1 MSESISA
8 SHLETENELATALPF
23 AQSHQL
29 NQVFGDDGAFA
40 RHLPHYRA
48 RIEQL
53 EMAQAVTRALN
64 DVGCALLEAGTGTG
78 KTFAYLAPALMWGGK
93 VIVSTG
99 TKTLQD
105 QLFERDLPTVRQV
118 LQAPVSIALLKGR
131 NNYVC
136 HYHLDRVLLNGRL
149 SSRDDIKHL
158 NRLKKD
164 LNIVKRGDKSEW
176 PDIPEDATVWSQV
189 TSTRETCLGSECPNN
204 KECFVMQARRDA
216 QAADVVVVN
225 HHLFFAD
232 VMLREEGVAELL
244 PAANTVIFDEAHQV
258 PDIASVFFGQQVTT
272 SQVIDLARDLL
283 AEGITHARDAL
294 NWADIKDTLERAAK
308 DFRIACGADNGRW
321 SAAQLPADAPLW
333 AALDKLQEILNESL
347 VQIEPVTVRAD
358 TIGQCA
364 ERLHNLIASFEQW
377 QSQAGNSDMVRW
389 VEALTY
395 SVRLN
400 ATPLSVAEGFTRQRE
415 SDHMR
420 TWIFASATLSVKKD
434 FTLFKEQLGLHD
446 AITASWDSPF
456 DYAQQGLLYVPEGLP
471 EPSSRAFGNVVLE
484 KIWPVLKASN
494 GRAFL
499 LCTTLAAVKRYAAW
513 LDEQIRAHDLPWTL
527 LVQGQ
532 ASRTEILNQYRAAT
546 NPVLVGSQSFWEGV
560 DVRGEALSVVIID
573 KLPFAPPDDPVLA
586 ARLKVY
592 EERGENGFV
601 AYQVPQA
608 VISLKQ
614 GAGRLIRSET
624 DKGVLMICDSRLITK
639 PYGKRIWQSLPKF
652 ARTRHE
658 RVVTDF
664 FEST

>member
-1 MSESISA
+1 MITPETPEAVESK
-8 SHLETENELATALPF
+8 LPF

-29 NQVFGDDGAFA
+29 TQIFGDDGAFA
-40 RHLPHYRA
+40 RKLPHYRA
-48 RIEQL
+48 RNEQI
-53 EMAQAVTRALN
+53 EMAEAVTNALN
-64 DVGCALLEAGTGTG
+64 DVGCAILEAGTGTG
-78 KTFAYLAPALMWGGK
+78 KTFAYLAPALLWGGK

-105 QLFERDLPTVRQV
+105 QLFERDLPTVRDV

-131 NNYVC
+131 ANYVC
-136 HYHLDRVLLNGRL
+136 HYHLERNLLNGRL
-149 SSRDDIKHL
+149 GSRDDVKYL
-158 NRLKKD
+158 NRITKD

-176 PDIPEDATVWSQV
+176 PEIPDDASVWQQV
-189 TSTRETCLGSECPNN
+189 TSTRENCLGSECPNN

-258 PDIASVFFGQQVTT
+258 PDIASIFFGQQVTT
-272 SQVIDLARDLL
+272 AQVIDLARDLL

-294 NWADIKDTLERAAK
+294 NWSELKDTLERAAK
-308 DFRIACGADNGRW
+308 DFRIACGPDNGRW
-321 SAAQLPADAPLW
+321 STAQLPTDAPLW
-333 AALDKLQEILNESL
+333 AALDTLQNTLNDSL
-347 VQIEPVTVRAD
+347 KQIEPTTVRSD
-358 TIGQCA
+358 TLAQAA
-364 ERLHNLIASFEQW
+364 ERLHGLILSFEQW
-377 QSQAGNSDMVRW
+377 QNQGNNPDMVRW

-434 FTLFKEQLGLHD
+434 FTLFKDQLGLHD
-446 AITASWDSPF
+446 ATTASWDSPF
-456 DYAQQGLLYVPEGLP
+456 DYSTQGLLYVPEGLP
-471 EPSSRAFGNVVLE
+471 EPSNRAFGNAMLDKV
-484 KIWPVLKASN
+484 WPVLQASD

-513 LDEQIRAHDLPWTL
+513 LDEKIKENNLPWTL

-532 ASRTEILNQYRAAT
+532 ASRTEILNQYRAAK

-586 ARLKVY
+586 ARLNAY

-639 PYGKRIWQSLPKF
+639 QYGRRIWQSLPAF

-658 RVVTDF
+658 NVVQAF
-664 FEST
+664 FETKT

>member
-1 MSESISA
+1 MTS
-8 SHLETENELATALPF
+8 LPF
-23 AQSHQL
+23 AQTHQL
-29 NQVFGDDGAFA
+29 KQLFDEDGAFA
-40 RHLPHYRA
+40 RQLPHYRS
-48 RIEQL
+48 RMEQI
-53 EMAQAVTRALN
+53 EMAQAVTQAIN
-64 DVGCALLEAGTGTG
+64 DVGCAILEAGTGTG
-78 KTFAYLAPALMWGGK
+78 KTFAYLAPALLWGGK

-105 QLFERDLPTVRQV
+105 QLFERDLPTVRDILQV
-118 LQAPVSIALLKGR
+118 PVSIALLKGR
-131 NNYVC
+131 SNYVC
-136 HYHLDRVLLNGRL
+136 HYHLERNLLNGRL
-149 SSRDDIKHL
+149 SSREDVKHL
-158 NRLKKD
+158 NRIRKEINL
-164 LNIVKRGDKSEW
+164 VKRGDKAEW
-176 PDIPEDATVWSQV
+176 PEIPDDASIWPHV
-189 TSTRETCLGSECPNN
+189 TSTRENCLGSECPNH

-216 QAADVVVVN
+216 QSADVVVVN

-258 PDIASVFFGQQVTT
+258 PDIASVFFGQQVSTA
-272 SQVIDLARDLL
+272 QIIDLARDLL
-283 AEGITHARDAL
+283 AEGVTHARDAL
-294 NWADIKDTLERAAK
+294 NWPALKDTLEYAAK
-308 DFRIACGADNGRW
+308 DFRIACGPDNGRW

-333 AALDKLQEILNESL
+333 PALAQLQGVLTTAL
-347 VQIEPVTVRAD
+347 AQIEPAAVRAESLA
-358 TIGQCA
+358 QAC
-364 ERLHNLIASFEQW
+364 ERLQQLIAAFDAW
-377 QSQAGNSDMVRW
+377 QAQANNFAMVRW

-420 TWIFASATLSVKKD
+420 TWIFASATLSVKQD
-434 FTLFKEQLGLHD
+434 FTLFQDQLGLHD
-446 AITASWDSPF
+446 ATTHSWDSPF
-456 DYAQQGLLYVPEGLP
+456 DYAEQGLLYVPEGLP
-471 EPSSRAFGNVVLE
+471 EPSSRSFGNAMLDKV
-484 KIWPVLKASN
+484 WPVLRASN

-513 LDEQIRAHDLPWTL
+513 LDEQIKAHDLPWTL

-532 ASRTEILNQYRAAT
+532 SSRTEILNQYRAAS

-586 ARLKVY
+586 ARLNAY
-592 EERGENGFV
+592 DERGENGFV

-608 VISLKQ
+608 VINLKQ

-624 DKGVLMICDSRLITK
+624 DQGVLMICDTRLISK

-658 RVVTDF
+658 HVVLDF
-664 FEST
+664 FNTDAKKPLE

>member
-1 MSESISA
+1 MTTPTPSD
-8 SHLETENELATALPF
+8 ALPF
-23 AQSHQL
+23 AQTHQL
-29 NQVFGDDGAFA
+29 AQLFDAGGAFA
-40 RHLPHYRA
+40 RTLPHYHSRG
-48 RIEQL
+48 EQV
-53 EMAQAVTRALN
+53 EMAHAVTKAIN
-64 DVGCALLEAGTGTG
+64 DMGCAILEAGTGTG
-78 KTFAYLAPALMWGGK
+78 KTYAYLAPALLWGGK

-105 QLFERDLPTVRQV
+105 QLFERDLPMVRDV
-118 LQAPVSIALLKGR
+118 LKAPVSIALLKGR
-131 NNYVC
+131 SNYVC
-136 HYHLDRVLLNGRL
+136 HYHLERTLMNGRL
-149 SSRDDIKHL
+149 SSRDDVKNLNSIK
-158 NRLKKD
+158 K
-164 LNIVKRGDKSEW
+164 NINLVKRGDRSEW
-176 PDIPEDATVWSQV
+176 PEITDDATVWAQV
-189 TSTRETCLGSECPNN
+189 TSTRETCLGSECPNH

-232 VMLREEGVAELL
+232 VMLREEGIAELL

-272 SQVIDLARDLL
+272 AQVIDLARDFL

-294 NWADIKDTLERAAK
+294 SWPEIKDALERAAK
-308 DFRIACGADNGRW
+308 DFRIACGPDNARW
-321 SAAQLPADAPLW
+321 SAAQLPADSPLW
-333 AALDKLQEILNESL
+333 PALDTLQATLSAVAL
-347 VQIEPVTVRAD
+347 KIEPSTARAD
-358 TIGQCA
+358 TLAQA
-364 ERLHNLIASFEQW
+364 YERLLNLIASFEQW
-377 QSQAGNSDMVRW
+377 QRQADDAGMVRW

-415 SDHMR
+415 SDHSR

-434 FTLFKEQLGLHD
+434 FTLFKDQLGLHD
-446 AITASWDSPF
+446 AVSHSWDSPF
-456 DYAQQGLLYVPEGLP
+456 DYENQGLLYVPEGLP
-471 EPSSRAFGNVVLE
+471 EPSNRAFGNALLE
-484 KIWPVLKASN
+484 KIWPVLVASN

-513 LDEQIRAHDLPWTL
+513 LDEQIKAHDLPWTL

-586 ARLKVY
+586 ARLNAY

-601 AYQVPQA
+601 VYQVPQA

-614 GAGRLIRSET
+614 GAGRLIRAET
-624 DKGVLMICDSRLITK
+624 DRGVLMICDSRLITK

-658 RVVTDF
+658 AVVCAF
-664 FEST
+664 FKPAHATQTNKDD

>member
-1 MSESISA
+1 MTTESPQ
-8 SHLETENELATALPF
+8 ALPF

-29 NQVFGDDGAFA
+29 EQIFGAEGAFA
-40 RHLPHYRA
+40 RKLPHYRA
-48 RIEQL
+48 RDEQT
-53 EMAQAVTRALN
+53 EMASAVTQALN
-64 DVGCALLEAGTGTG
+64 DVGCAVLEAGTGTG

-105 QLFERDLPTVRQV
+105 QLFERDLPTVRDV

-131 NNYVC
+131 SNYVC
-136 HYHLDRVLLNGRL
+136 HYHLERTLLNGRL
-149 SSRDDIKHL
+149 GSRDDIKYL
-158 NRLKKD
+158 NRISKD
-164 LNIVKRGDKSEW
+164 LHIVKRGDRSEW
-176 PDIPEDATVWSQV
+176 PEIPDDATVWQQV
-189 TSTRETCLGSECPNN
+189 TSTRENCLGSECPSY
-204 KECFVMQARRDA
+204 KDCFVMQARKDA

-294 NWADIKDTLERAAK
+294 DWPDIKDTLERAAK
-308 DFRIACGADNGRW
+308 DFRIACGPDNGRW
-321 SAAQLPADAPLW
+321 STQQLPTDAPLW
-333 AALDKLQEILNESL
+333 AALDTLQETLGEVSRA
-347 VQIEPVTVRAD
+347 IEPATVRAE
-358 TIGQCA
+358 TLAQVA
-364 ERLHNLIASFEQW
+364 ERLHGLMESFEQW
-377 QSQAGNSDMVRW
+377 RNHSIMSQGEMICW

-446 AITASWDSPF
+446 AVTKSWDSPF
-456 DYAQQGLLYVPEGLP
+456 DYSTQGLLYVPEGLP
-471 EPSSRAFGNVVLE
+471 EPSNRAFGNALLAKV
-484 KIWPVLKASN
+484 WPVLQASN

-513 LDEQIRAHDLPWTL
+513 LDEQIKAHNLPWTL

-532 ASRTEILNQYRAAT
+532 ASRTEILNQYRAAS

-586 ARLKVY
+586 ARLRVY

-639 PYGKRIWQSLPKF
+639 PYGKRIWQSLPSF

-658 RVVTDF
+658 SVVTEF
-664 FEST
+664 FAGGWG

>member
-1 MSESISA
+1 MSDTENTSPNSA
-8 SHLETENELATALPF
+8 SSLPF
-23 AQSHQL
+23 EQQNHLSRIFGEGGSFAQ
-29 NQVFGDDGAFA
+29 
-40 RHLPHYRA
+40 RLPHYHSRQ
-48 RIEQL
+48 EQIQ
-53 EMAQAVTRALN
+53 MAEAVTHALN
-64 DVGCALLEAGTGTG
+64 KVGCAVLEAGTGTG

-105 QLFERDLPTVRQV
+105 QLFERDLPTVRDV
-118 LQAPVSIALLKGR
+118 LAAPVSITLLKGR
-131 NNYVC
+131 SNYVC
-136 HYHLDRVLLNGRL
+136 HYHLERTLMNGRL
-149 SSRDDIKHL
+149 FGREDVKHL
-158 NRLKKD
+158 NSIKK
-164 LNIVKRGDKSEW
+164 NINLVKRGDKAEW
-176 PDIPEDATVWSQV
+176 PEIPDDAQVWAQV
-189 TSTRETCLGSECPNN
+189 TSTRENCLGSDCPNH
-204 KECFVMQARRDA
+204 KECFVMQARKDA

-232 VMLREEGVAELL
+232 VMLREEGIAELL

-258 PDIASVFFGQQVTT
+258 PDIASVFFGQQVT
-272 SQVIDLARDLL
+272 SAQIIDLARDLL

-294 NWADIKDTLERAAK
+294 DWSALKDTMERAAK
-308 DFRIACGADNGRW
+308 DFRIACGDDNGRW
-321 SAAQLPADAPLW
+321 SVSQLPTDSPLW
-333 AALDKLQEILNESL
+333 GALDTMLTILNESL
-347 VQIEPVTVRAD
+347 AKIEPTTVRAE
-358 TIGQCA
+358 TLAQCA
-364 ERLHNLIASFEQW
+364 ERLSSLIASYEQW
-377 QSQAGNSDMVRW
+377 QGQTGSDMVRW

-400 ATPLSVAEGFTRQRE
+400 ATPLSVAESFTRQRE

-434 FTLFKEQLGLHD
+434 FSLFTEQLGLSD
-446 AITASWDSPF
+446 ATTASWDSPF
-456 DYAQQGLLYVPEGLP
+456 DYANQGLLYVPDGLP
-471 EPSSRAFGNVVLE
+471 EPSNRAFGNAMLAKV
-484 KIWPVLKASN
+484 WPVLQASN

-513 LDEQIRAHDLPWTL
+513 LDEQIKAHDLPWTL
-527 LVQGQ
+527 LVQGT

-586 ARLKVY
+586 ARLKAI
-592 EERGENGFV
+592 EERGENGFM

-624 DKGVLMICDSRLITK
+624 DKGVLMICDTRLISK
-639 PYGKRIWQSLPKF
+639 PYGRRIWQSLPSF
-652 ARTRHE
+652 ARTRQE
-658 RVVTDF
+658 DVVQAF
-664 FEST
+664 FNEKK